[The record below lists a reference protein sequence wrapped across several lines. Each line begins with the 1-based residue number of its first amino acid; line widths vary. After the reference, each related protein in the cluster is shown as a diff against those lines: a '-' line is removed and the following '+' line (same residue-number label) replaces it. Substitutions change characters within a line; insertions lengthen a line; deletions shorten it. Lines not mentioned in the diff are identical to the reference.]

1 MRFFKNLEFNDG
13 MDQFRLTPEEIQKE
27 ILRKKGDVVYT
38 RQIDQ
43 PLNNAD
49 ILVFDD
55 ARNSLVE
62 KGFKN
67 PILLIHL

>member
-38 RQIDQ
+38 MQID
-43 PLNNAD
+43 
-49 ILVFDD
+49 
-55 ARNSLVE
+55 
-62 KGFKN
+62 
-67 PILLIHL
+67 

>member
-38 RQIDQ
+38 MQIDQ

-49 ILVFDD
+49 ILVFDE

>member
-38 RQIDQ
+38 MQIDQ